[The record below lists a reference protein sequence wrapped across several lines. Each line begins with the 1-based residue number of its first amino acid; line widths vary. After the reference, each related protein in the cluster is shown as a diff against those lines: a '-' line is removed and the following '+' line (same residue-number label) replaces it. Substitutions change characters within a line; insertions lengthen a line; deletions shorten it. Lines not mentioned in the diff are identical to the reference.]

1 MGQTAKGRE
10 AGFGVDFTLGKEQEG
25 RESSGVLSSDGRGH
39 PRARRRRLGAS
50 QSAGCF
56 SESRGTGFFSCAG
69 LRATSSVSWVSSV
82 TPHHPRAP
90 PALVLD
96 HLTGI
101 GNISQSII

>member
-1 MGQTAKGRE
+1 MSHQVCCPVMAE
-10 AGFGVDFTLGKEQEG
+10 DTLGPEG
-25 RESSGVLSSDGRGH
+25 GGWVLLRV
-39 PRARRRRLGAS
+39 LGAS
-50 QSAGCF
+50 QSLG
-56 SESRGTGFFSCAG
+56 GTGFFSCAG

-82 TPHHPRAP
+82 TSHHPRAP